1 MWSDYPTVG
10 FNKKWI
16 VVQVNVFA
24 YPGQRVRREL
34 AIYVFNKAELYA
46 GARSDCSR

>member
-1 MWSDYPTVG
+1 MWFDYPTVG

-24 YPGQRVRREL
+24 YPGNAFVESR
-34 AIYVFNKAELYA
+34 IYVFDKAALY
-46 GARSDCSR
+46 GGSQGRTR